1 VLAESTMLRKLLLAL
16 ALLATATCTP
26 HVATVLAAPHQAC
39 CGAITP
45 EGYRLIDLID
55 SMNVEKFWL
64 AHEHVNWETGQSD
77 RPADYNGPGNHTHC
91 SAFAAAL
98 GKRLNIYLL
107 RPPDHSEILLASAQA
122 EWFHSSD
129 GGKKGWTTIEGPQR
143 AHEAQALANR
153 GFLVTIV
160 YESPDPH
167 KPGHIVIVRPS
178 EKSPED
184 LASEGPQIAQAGTL
198 NHSNSIAAK
207 SFTAH
212 PGAWPDNVKYYSHPV
227 DWASI
232 PPKPAAGN

>member
-1 VLAESTMLRKLLLAL
+1 MLKNLLLAL
-16 ALLATATCTP
+16 ALATTLTP
-26 HVATVLAAPHQAC
+26 HNAPPLAAPHQAC

-45 EGYRLIDLID
+45 EGSRLTDLID
-55 SMNVEKFWL
+55 SMNVEKLWL

-77 RPADYNGPGNHTHC
+77 RPADYAGPGNHTHC

-98 GKRLNIYLL
+98 GKRLHVYLL

-122 EWFHSSD
+122 EWFHSND
-129 GGKKGWTTIEGPQR
+129 GATKGWTTIEGPQR
-143 AHEAQALANR
+143 AQQAQSLANR

-178 EKSPED
+178 EKSAEE
-184 LASEGPQIAQAGTL
+184 LSAEGPQIAQAGTL

-207 SFTAH
+207 SFTGH

-227 DWASI
+227 DWAAI
-232 PPKPAAGN
+232 PPKP